1 MGGGIRKRRVPSR
14 RFTESGNQTAICLR
28 TTIRIYA
35 IPSAAAGPFEHFC
48 VRSPRPKFME
58 KQIINVLEE
67 KGPLSGA
74 ELLETLGDDAL
85 LLWRACKVSEQV
97 AIQTIGC
104 RYLRLDTK
112 VDGFA
117 RLSPSILREFLTYSV
132 LGLPWD
138 QDSLV
143 RKAHEVASHIKEV
156 SRAKLELAK
165 NIFSAVLSRFENDA
179 LIEEQACILIAGDI
193 VYEMAHDVPRPERS
207 TGKLVKGS
215 DMDLVVV
222 VDDLFPK
229 QLMGRMD
236 ELIYQEKQK
245 VLIAP
250 HLREEIDYVVKDL
263 ARVREQMEFDT
274 FKRMV
279 ACKILQES
287 TLLCGKQDLFRT
299 IKAMLREQGITE
311 KLIGMEDRA
320 MIFRRDAEATLLR
333 EDPEKIKHEHLSL
346 FYPTEESEEFE

>member
-1 MGGGIRKRRVPSR
+1 
-14 RFTESGNQTAICLR
+14 
-28 TTIRIYA
+28 
-35 IPSAAAGPFEHFC
+35 
-48 VRSPRPKFME
+48 ME
-58 KQIINVLEE
+58 KEIVKVLKE
-67 KGPLSGA
+67 KGPLTGA

-85 LLWRACKVSEQV
+85 LLWRACQRSKQI
-97 AIQTIGC
+97 ALQTIGR
-104 RYLRLDTK
+104 RYLRLDSK
-112 VDGFA
+112 IEGFA

-132 LGLPWD
+132 IGLIWD
-138 QDSLV
+138 ESSLV
-143 RKAHEVASHIKEV
+143 RRADEIALHIKEV
-156 SRAKLELAK
+156 SRAKLELAR
-165 NIFSAVLSRFENDA
+165 NIFSTVLSRLENDF
-179 LIEEQACILIAGDI
+179 LIKERACILIAGDI
-193 VYEMAHDVPRPERS
+193 VYNMAHDAPRPERS

-229 QLMGRMD
+229 ELMERMD
-236 ELIYQEKQK
+236 EMIYREKQK
-245 VLIAP
+245 VLITP
-250 HLREEIDYVVKDL
+250 HLREEVDYVVKDL

-287 TLLCGKQDLFRT
+287 TLLCGKQELFKT
-299 IKAMLREQGITE
+299 IKAMLREQGITQ

>member
-1 MGGGIRKRRVPSR
+1 
-14 RFTESGNQTAICLR
+14 
-28 TTIRIYA
+28 
-35 IPSAAAGPFEHFC
+35 
-48 VRSPRPKFME
+48 ME
-58 KQIINVLEE
+58 KEIIKVLIE
-67 KGPLSGA
+67 KGPLTGA

-85 LLWRACKVSEQV
+85 LLWRACKLSEQV
-97 AIQTIGC
+97 SIQTIGC
-104 RYLRLDTK
+104 RYLRLDSK

-132 LGLPWD
+132 IGLTRD

-156 SRAKLELAK
+156 SRSKLELAK
-165 NIFSAVLSRFENDA
+165 NIFSTVLSGLENDV
-179 LIEEQACILIAGDI
+179 LMKERACILIAGDI
-193 VYEMAHDVPRPERS
+193 VYDMAHDAPRPERS

-229 QLMGRMD
+229 ELMERMD
-236 ELIYQEKQK
+236 EMIYREKQNI
-245 VLIAP
+245 LITP
-250 HLREEIDYVVKDL
+250 HLREEVDYVVKDL
-263 ARVREQMEFDT
+263 ARVREQMGFDT

-287 TLLCGKQDLFRT
+287 TLLFGKQDLFEA
-299 IKAMLREQGITE
+299 IKSMLLEQGITE
-311 KLIGMEDRA
+311 KLMRMEEHA
-320 MIFRRDAEATLLR
+320 AIFRRDAEATLLR
-333 EDPEKIKHEHLSL
+333 EDPEKIKNEGLYL

>member
-1 MGGGIRKRRVPSR
+1 V
-14 RFTESGNQTAICLR
+14 E
-28 TTIRIYA
+28 
-35 IPSAAAGPFEHFC
+35 
-48 VRSPRPKFME
+48 E
-58 KQIINVLEE
+58 KIITVLKE
-67 KGPLSGA
+67 KGPLTGA
-74 ELLETLGDDAL
+74 ELLETLGEDAL
-85 LLWRACKVSEQV
+85 LLWRACKLSEQV

-104 RYLRLDTK
+104 RYLRLDSK

-132 LGLPWD
+132 LGLTRD

-165 NIFSAVLSRFENDA
+165 NIFSTVLSGLENDV
-179 LIEEQACILIAGDI
+179 LIKERACTLIAGDI
-193 VYEMAHDVPRPERS
+193 VYDMAHDAPRPERS

-229 QLMGRMD
+229 ELMERMD
-236 ELIYQEKQK
+236 EMIYREKQK
-245 VLIAP
+245 VLITP
-250 HLREEIDYVVKDL
+250 HLREEVDYVVKDL

-287 TLLCGKQDLFRT
+287 TLLFGKQDLFET
-299 IKAMLREQGITE
+299 IKSMLLEQGITE
-311 KLIGMEDRA
+311 KLMRMEEHA
-320 MIFRRDAEATLLR
+320 AIFRRNAETTLLR
-333 EDPEKIKHEHLSL
+333 EDPAKIKNEGLDL